1 VSQIGISLASVRAGK
16 LYTPAPLR
24 YYLYPFL
31 TAVTKVPNPRAA
43 HEQGQR
49 PLPNPTGLLR
59 KHTRRTRAGFLP
71 DIPCFPV
78 VDRSLPLW
86 RRAWPR
92 PLQPIAASLSCD
104 RTPAR
109 RLIFLRNASM
119 HDSDESGI
127 DGAPSCAP
135 RSRYMKRYYLVAAAS
150 TMVLLLVGAC
160 VGAGALTWRSGS
172 QIAAMIV
179 LVIVAFRV
187 IFGSG
192 VNMRCHDR
200 SLTLAQMTA
209 ATLVVFY
216 ALYEAQFA
224 RAAFLIVLLMIYMFG
239 MLGLSTRT
247 LLRFAAAILGGYA
260 VLICL
265 LLRIRPDSVDL
276 RLEGL
281 LWLAM
286 AITLPSFAWMGG
298 LIGTLRRRA
307 RDSNGQLQQL
317 LARVQGSEASLRQA
331 QRIAQ
336 VGSWSFDPASRT
348 ASWSHETYRLF
359 GIDPATAAPVGERFL
374 ALLDVDHR
382 AYFNRV
388 IRRALQEGLEF
399 DEQFRLRSGKW
410 LHARARPI
418 VDAAG
423 ALAALSGTVMDIT
436 DRKEREDEIN
446 RLAHYDVVTG
456 LPNRRLLMQRLT
468 AAMSAST
475 RSRHHCAILFIDL
488 DNFKTIN
495 DLHGHDK
502 GDQLLQAVATRLLAL
517 VGAEDG
523 IAARIGGDEFVV
535 MLSNL
540 SVLHQQALEQAAAL
554 ARSLLASLGEPC
566 DFLGQAHHSTA
577 SIGAAVFQGTL
588 VSAGARLKQAD
599 MAMYQA
605 KAAGR
610 NAVRMFAPDMEV
622 NARRRADLAAA
633 LYAGWHAR
641 QFVPYFQAQI
651 DASGAV
657 SGAELLL
664 RWHDPA
670 RGVIEPAEFIP
681 LAEQI
686 GLIVPLGS
694 WVLEAACQQLAC
706 WAGQPSTARLTLAV
720 NVSAAQLR
728 APEFV
733 TLVEQALARTGAN
746 PQLLKLELTESM
758 LLNDVAAVTEKMLA
772 LKAKGVG
779 FALDDFGTGYCSL
792 AYLQRLPLDQI
803 KIDRSFVRDITGSAS
818 DRAIVRAIVNL
829 AHSLGFEVLAEGVE
843 TAAQLEVLGELG
855 CHAHQGY
862 LVGKPVPVDTFVASL
877 AAAPAPRAR
886 AGGIRAV

>member
-1 VSQIGISLASVRAGK
+1 
-16 LYTPAPLR
+16 
-24 YYLYPFL
+24 
-31 TAVTKVPNPRAA
+31 
-43 HEQGQR
+43 
-49 PLPNPTGLLR
+49 
-59 KHTRRTRAGFLP
+59 
-71 DIPCFPV
+71 
-78 VDRSLPLW
+78 
-86 RRAWPR
+86 
-92 PLQPIAASLSCD
+92 
-104 RTPAR
+104 
-109 RLIFLRNASM
+109 M

-127 DGAPSCAP
+127 DVAPSCAP

-187 IFGSG
+187 VFGSG

-216 ALYEAQFA
+216 ALYEAQSA
-224 RAAFLIVLLMIYMFG
+224 RAVFLIVLLMIYMFG
-239 MLGLSTRT
+239 MLGLSTRM
-247 LLRFAAAILGGYA
+247 LLRFAAAILVGYA
-260 VLICL
+260 LLIWL

-276 RLEGL
+276 RQEGL

-286 AITLPSFAWMGG
+286 AVTLPSFAWMGG
-298 LIGTLRRRA
+298 LIGALRQRA
-307 RDSNGQLQQL
+307 RDSNRQLQQL
-317 LARVQGSEASLRQA
+317 LARVQSSEASLHQA

-336 VGSWSFDPASRT
+336 VGSWRIDAASRA

-359 GIDPATAAPVGERFL
+359 GIDPASPAPVGERFL
-374 ALLDVDHR
+374 ALLDVDDR

-399 DEQFRLRSGKW
+399 DEQFRLTSGKW

-423 ALAALSGTVMDIT
+423 AFAALSGTIMDIT
-436 DRKEREDEIN
+436 DRKQREDEIN
-446 RLAHYDVVTG
+446 RLAYYDVVTG
-456 LPNRRLLMQRLT
+456 LPNRRLLLQRLT

-502 GDQLLQAVATRLLAL
+502 GDQLLQAVATRLSAL

-535 MLSNL
+535 MLANL
-540 SVLHQQALEQAAAL
+540 SALHPEALEQAATL
-554 ARSLLASLGEPC
+554 ARSLLAALGEPF
-566 DFLGQAHHSTA
+566 DFLGQAHSTA
-577 SIGAAVFQGTL
+577 SIGAAVFQGGGL
-588 VSAGARLKQAD
+588 SAGARLKQAD

-610 NAVRMFAPDMEV
+610 NGVRMFAPEMEV

-651 DASGAV
+651 DASGDV

-664 RWHDPA
+664 HWHDPA
-670 RGVIEPAEFIP
+670 RGVIAPAEFIP

-686 GLIVPLGS
+686 GLIVPVGS

-706 WAGQPSTARLTLAV
+706 WAGQSTTARLTLAV

-733 TLVEQALARTGAN
+733 ALVEQTLARTGAN
-746 PQLLKLELTESM
+746 PRLLKLELTESM
-758 LLNDVAAVTEKMLA
+758 LLNDVAAVTEKMVA
-772 LKAKGVG
+772 LKAAGVG
-779 FALDDFGTGYCSL
+779 FALDDFGTGFSSL

-818 DRAIVRAIVNL
+818 DRAIVRAIVHL

-877 AAAPAPRAR
+877 AAAAAPRAR
-886 AGGIRAV
+886 AGGIGAF